1 MSNLF
6 FITLI
11 TASLL
16 HTFKCIEGIL
26 TFDLYRILMGWTTGI
41 EPVALTVSVGQCRLQ
56 TP

>member
-11 TASLL
+11 TTSLL
-16 HTFKCIEGIL
+16 HTFKCIEGIP

-41 EPVALTVSVGQCRLQ
+41 EPVDLPPTDSQ
-56 TP
+56 

>member
-16 HTFKCIEGIL
+16 HTFKCIEGIP
-26 TFDLYRILMGWTTGI
+26 TFDLYRILMGGTTGI
-41 EPVALTVSVGQCRLQ
+41 EPATLTPTDSQ
-56 TP
+56 

>member
-16 HTFKCIEGIL
+16 HTFKCIEGIP
-26 TFDLYRILMGWTTGI
+26 TFDLDRILMGWTTGI
-41 EPVALTVSVGQCRLQ
+41 EPAITASMFLGSIY
-56 TP
+56 